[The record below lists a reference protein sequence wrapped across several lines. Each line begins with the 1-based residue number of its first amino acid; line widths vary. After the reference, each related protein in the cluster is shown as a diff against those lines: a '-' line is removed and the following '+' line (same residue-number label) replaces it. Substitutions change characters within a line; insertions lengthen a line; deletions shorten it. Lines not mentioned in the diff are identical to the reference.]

1 MFEALDIPVQQSSAS
16 ANTWDYHWVRCTG
29 SRNFRDR
36 GPRTDWVWV
45 RVGTELQYGLLRG
58 HLPGKILA
66 LFTVHSLESEEDSSL
81 ALVQLTRVKRNGTP
95 KGTSGLVEVVERPK
109 EDRDRDIL
117 VGIEKLV
124 GMAHLV
130 QDGKNYKK

>member
-1 MFEALDIPVQQSSAS
+1 
-16 ANTWDYHWVRCTG
+16 
-29 SRNFRDR
+29 
-36 GPRTDWVWV
+36 
-45 RVGTELQYGLLRG
+45 LLRG
-58 HLPGKILA
+58 HLPGRILA
-66 LFTVHSLESEEDSSL
+66 LFTVRSLESEEDSSL

-95 KGTSGLVEVVERPK
+95 KDTSGLVEVVERPK

-130 QDGKNYKK
+130 QDGKNYRKWYVNNRIDIWTFMYFPPV